1 VVRVVVD
8 QEIGC
13 DDALVAAEN
22 KVRSGMNGKCSC
34 IHSYFAGI
42 LFTAP
47 HNVHE
52 TRYPRVDDWNE
63 VRRRF
68 LA

>member
-1 VVRVVVD
+1 VV

-22 KVRSGMNGKCSC
+22 EVRVGGEQEVLVHPLVSRS
-34 IHSYFAGI
+34 I

-52 TRYPRVDDWNE
+52 ARYPRVDNWND